1 MNSPWWY
8 VMTDLSTTPYNTFK
22 SLAACSRA
30 NFSFCFSRNILQADF
45 NRFSF
50 NSAVTS
56 SILLTTS
63 PKKIKIKLK
72 KFQTLSIF
80 YNQSYALLTT
90 WFHEIPITN
99 FWTNQNEFCLFL
111 IKKKLQNYNKFLLFF
126 WLAWKFQIWDGELN

>member
-1 MNSPWWY
+1 MNLPWWY

-56 SILLTTS
+56 SILLMTS
-63 PKKIKIKLK
+63 PKKCKKNKEIKIYQKLVNLL
-72 KFQTLSIF
+72 QSIILSAHLMISQNPNSEF
-80 YNQSYALLTT
+80 SPTYGPIKMIIVCFVEKHIKNQRTRFFS
-90 WFHEIPITN
+90 N
-99 FWTNQNEFCLFL
+99 FLKIREN
-111 IKKKLQNYNKFLLFF
+111 
-126 WLAWKFQIWDGELN
+126 